1 MFGNDIVHQ
10 QAWEIVRALHRSKA
24 SAVVDLRSLTATC
37 RNFLYERYSGRIS
50 TLHHGVA
57 AQKPGLLLP
66 CVAQLN
72 HPQLSALHAF
82 SGKRH

>member
-37 RNFLYERYSGRIS
+37 RNFLYGGYSVRIS

-57 AQKPGLLLP
+57 AQKPKAS
-66 CVAQLN
+66 VAMCRSTQ
-72 HPQLSALHAF
+72 PSSVVSSA
-82 SGKRH
+82 